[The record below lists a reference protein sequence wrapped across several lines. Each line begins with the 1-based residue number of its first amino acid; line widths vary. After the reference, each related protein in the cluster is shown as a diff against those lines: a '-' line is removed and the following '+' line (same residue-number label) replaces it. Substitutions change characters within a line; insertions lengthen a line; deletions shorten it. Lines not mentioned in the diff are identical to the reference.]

1 MSDHLVKDLMTSD
14 VITLFEEQTLPI
26 ADDIMKYRRIRHLP
40 VVDEQGRLVGLVTHR
55 DVLKAQVSYVSFV
68 KNESGGERG
77 SIDLDI
83 QVKDVMSR
91 DVWTVSPTTPAHEA
105 GQLLA
110 DHTFS
115 CLPVVEPGRRLV
127 GILTDRDFLKFAL
140 EVLERFD
147 Q

>member
-1 MSDHLVKDLMTSD
+1 MTSEL
-14 VITLFEEQTLPI
+14 ITLFEQQTLPI
-26 ADDIMKYRRIRHLP
+26 ADDIMKFRRIRHLP
-40 VVDEQGRLVGLVTHR
+40 VVDDEGRLVGLITHR
-55 DVLKAQVSYVSFV
+55 DVLRAQVSYVSFV
-68 KNESGGERG
+68 KNGQEGDRG
-77 SIDLDI
+77 AVDLDI

-110 DHTFS
+110 DHAFS
-115 CLPVVEPGRRLV
+115 CLPVIEPGRRLV

-147 Q
+147 R